1 MKNFLFFFIYLSFFL
16 NSCNQNLNN
25 TPNFILILSDDQGW
39 SGTSVQ
45 MSEDINSSKSN
56 YFETPSLKKLSSN
69 GMRFSRGYSA
79 APVCSPSRYSIQF
92 GQTPARLNMIRVGM
106 NTNHIDHENPN
117 TIPKILKKIN
127 PNYVTAHFGK
137 WHINTDPSELGYD
150 IHDGKNGNKEGKFI
164 NDKSQWKNEFS
175 EDPKKI
181 FSLSNKAIDFLYIL
195 ALLINSNANE
205 KGQIIIS
212 QELK

>member
-69 GMRFSRGYSA
+69 GMKFSRGYSA

-106 NTNHIDHENPN
+106 NTSHIDHENPN
-117 TIPKILKKIN
+117 TIPKILKKLLTTSVSTKISSM
-127 PNYVTAHFGK
+127 HF
-137 WHINTDPSELGYD
+137 
-150 IHDGKNGNKEGKFI
+150 
-164 NDKSQWKNEFS
+164 
-175 EDPKKI
+175 
-181 FSLSNKAIDFLYIL
+181 
-195 ALLINSNANE
+195 
-205 KGQIIIS
+205 
-212 QELK
+212 